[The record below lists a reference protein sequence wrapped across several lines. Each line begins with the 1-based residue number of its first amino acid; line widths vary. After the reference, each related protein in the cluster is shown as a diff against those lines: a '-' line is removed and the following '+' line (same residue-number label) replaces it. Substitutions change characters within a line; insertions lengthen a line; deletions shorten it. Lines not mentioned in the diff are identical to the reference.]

1 VPVAVVS
8 RPGIALEARFA
19 PAARRFARFRAPAG
33 QARRLAAM
41 SPPAAGRAGTPRLGL
56 HLEPGMR
63 VGLFGGSFDPAH
75 EGHAHVAR
83 TAMRRL
89 GLDRVIWLVSP
100 QNPLKPAGQAAEL
113 PHRMASARRFAR
125 GPRMIVSD
133 LEARIGAS
141 YTIDTVR
148 ALKARFPGV
157 RFVWIMG
164 ADGLAEF
171 HRWRGWAQ
179 ILRELPVAV
188 VSRPGIAL
196 RARLAPAARRFA
208 RFRTPADRAR
218 GLAGMTPPAWVF
230 LTGPFNFQSST
241 ALRARARQTT
251 SSGKGR

>member
-1 VPVAVVS
+1 
-8 RPGIALEARFA
+8 
-19 PAARRFARFRAPAG
+19 
-33 QARRLAAM
+33 
-41 SPPAAGRAGTPRLGL
+41 
-56 HLEPGMR
+56 MR

-157 RFVWIMG
+157 KFVWIMG
-164 ADGLAEF
+164 ADSLATF
-171 HRWRGWAQ
+171 HHWRGWTQ
-179 ILRELPVAV
+179 IMREIPVAV
-188 VSRPGIAL
+188 VSRPWISL
-196 RARLAPAARRFA
+196 KSRFSPAALRFA
-208 RFRTPADRAR
+208 RYRWPSRRAL
-218 GLAGMTPPAWVF
+218 GLAGSKPPAWVF
-230 LTGPFNFQSST
+230 LYGRFNFMSST
-241 ALRARARQTT
+241 ALRARQAKVAAGFAAR
-251 SSGKGR
+251 SAPMY